1 MIAELKPYPAMKDSG
16 VPWMGKVPEHWEVLA
31 LKRLGWFKG
40 GTGFPVEEQGQR
52 SLEVPFFKV
61 SDMNLPGNS
70 SVMSI
75 WNNAVSRSTA
85 ATLGATIFAPGTIL
99 FPKVGG
105 AMLTN
110 KRRVVERACCID
122 NNLMACIVKH
132 GNPDFLLLVLEY
144 LDFATIAKPGP
155 VPAISEGEVRE
166 IRIALPTVSE
176 RTAIVRF
183 IDHVD
188 RRIRS
193 YIRAKQ
199 KLIKLLE
206 EQKQAIIHR
215 AVTRGLDPNVR
226 LKPSGVEWLGDI
238 PEHWGIKNIKRLAR
252 HGARTFT
259 DGDWIELPYI
269 TDCGVRLIQTGNVGT
284 GEYRE
289 KGFRYVSE
297 NTFVELNCTQVD
309 PNDVL
314 VCRLDGPVGRACLA
328 PDLGCRAIT
337 SVDNTILKVRSDVDP
352 RYVVY
357 CLSSPVWLEW
367 IQSLCRA
374 GGGFRY
380 RISRSAL
387 GDLRLPVPPLDEQGR
402 IADRLDESLLSNR
415 HAVRREIRTIE
426 VLREYRTRLIA
437 DVVTGKLDV
446 REAAARLPDEVEEL
460 QPLGDGEAESD
471 VDTDVADDLDAMPE
485 EAEA

>member
-1 MIAELKPYPAMKDSG
+1 
-16 VPWMGKVPEHWEVLA
+16 
-31 LKRLGWFKG
+31 
-40 GTGFPVEEQGQR
+40 
-52 SLEVPFFKV
+52 
-61 SDMNLPGNS
+61 MNLPGNS

-188 RRIRS
+188 WRIRS

-238 PEHWGIKNIKRLAR
+238 PEHWGIKQLRRVISLVTSGSRDWAEYYSEE
-252 HGARTFT
+252 
-259 DGDWIELPYI
+259 GD
-269 TDCGVRLIQTGNVGT
+269 V
-284 GEYRE
+284 
-289 KGFRYVSE
+289 F
-297 NTFVELNCTQVD
+297 
-309 PNDVL
+309 
-314 VCRLDGPVGRACLA
+314 
-328 PDLGCRAIT
+328 
-337 SVDNTILKVRSDVDP
+337 
-352 RYVVY
+352 
-357 CLSSPVWLEW
+357 
-367 IQSLCRA
+367 IQSGNL
-374 GGGFRY
+374 G
-380 RISRSAL
+380 RSMTL
-387 GDLRLPVPPLDEQGR
+387 DL
-402 IADRLDESLLSNR
+402 
-415 HAVRREIRTIE
+415 
-426 VLREYRTRLIA
+426 
-437 DVVTGKLDV
+437 
-446 REAAARLPDEVEEL
+446 
-460 QPLGDGEAESD
+460 
-471 VDTDVADDLDAMPE
+471 
-485 EAEA
+485 